1 MGVSFFM
8 KKYLILIISY
18 FFMSFNIGC
27 WAFMEEKIIVFPSK
41 DITTNDVYKEL
52 DVIVAN
58 EYLFD
63 SGMFVEKGSII
74 RGIIMDIKQQKRG
87 KRDAYIVFKPEYYTI
102 PSEKKYKSLVGEKI
116 FAKSEE
122 YKGDI
127 NKAEIASDVG
137 LALAGL
143 KIPYISEAVGFVKGF
158 AKPNDKNSR
167 LVSGVKSAY
176 DASFLSYIK
185 EGDKLEIKKDT
196 PIILRFYRDNSKTA
210 NKYYLKYYELYKNE

>member
-1 MGVSFFM
+1 M

-18 FFMSFNIGC
+18 FCMSINISC
-27 WAFMEEKIIVFPSK
+27 WAFMEERIVVLPNR
-41 DITTNDVYKEL
+41 DITKNDLYKEL

-63 SGMFVEKGSII
+63 SGMFVEKGSMI
-74 RGIIMDIKQQKRG
+74 RGIIMDIKQPRRG
-87 KRDAYIVFKPEYYTI
+87 KKNAYIVFKPEYYTI

-127 NKAEIASDVG
+127 NKAEILSDVS
-137 LALAGL
+137 LAFAGL

-158 AKPNDKNSR
+158 AKPNDENSR
-167 LVSGVKSAY
+167 FVSGVKSAY

-185 EGDKLEIKKDT
+185 KGDKLEIKKDN
-196 PIILRFYRDNSKTA
+196 PIILRFYNDNSKIA
-210 NKYYLKYYELYKNE
+210 RKYFFKYYQLFKNE

>member
-1 MGVSFFM
+1 
-8 KKYLILIISY
+8 
-18 FFMSFNIGC
+18 
-27 WAFMEEKIIVFPSK
+27 
-41 DITTNDVYKEL
+41 
-52 DVIVAN
+52 
-58 EYLFD
+58 
-63 SGMFVEKGSII
+63 MFVEKGSMI

-102 PSEKKYKSLVGEKI
+102 PSEKKYKSLVGKKI

-127 NKAEIASDVG
+127 NKAEIVSDVS

-143 KIPYISEAVGFVKGF
+143 KIPYISEAVGFIKGV
-158 AKPNDKNSR
+158 AKPKDENSR

-196 PIILRFYRDNSKTA
+196 PIILRFYSDNSKTA
-210 NKYYLKYYELYKNE
+210 NKYFLKYYKLFKNE

>member
-1 MGVSFFM
+1 M

-18 FFMSFNIGC
+18 FLMSFNVSC
-27 WAFMEEKIIVFPSK
+27 WAFMEEKIIVFPNK
-41 DITTNDVYKEL
+41 DITTGDVYKQL
-52 DVIVAN
+52 DVKVAS

-63 SGMFVEKGSII
+63 SGIFVEEGSII

-102 PSEKKYKSLVGEKI
+102 PSEKKYKSLVGKKI

-127 NKAEIASDVG
+127 KKSEIVSDVS

-167 LVSGVKSAY
+167 VVSGVKSAY
-176 DASFLSYIK
+176 DASFLSYVK
-185 EGDKLEIKKDT
+185 EGNKLEIKKDT

-210 NKYYLKYYELYKNE
+210 NKYFLKYYELFKNE